1 MVMRDL
7 IIPPETQDFAMPVD
21 KPRDKLSVDFQTL
34 ASIRNKQ
41 YSRPRGHVAK
51 VGNIHLWFVKRAKNG
66 IECIA
71 VKFESGATSS
81 HSSDVPRVAESHV
94 GELLLRKKSEKASG
108 EGLL

>member
-21 KPRDKLSVDFQTL
+21 KPRDKLSVDIQTL

-51 VGNIHLWFVKRAKNG
+51 VGNIHLYPEAYG
-66 IECIA
+66 
-71 VKFESGATSS
+71 
-81 HSSDVPRVAESHV
+81 
-94 GELLLRKKSEKASG
+94 LLRERRMASNA
-108 EGLL
+108 LQ